1 MKRKRREDMSLE
13 LTTILSELNE
23 QSLNLFAEHQRKAT
37 ILEADLEAKRRKQE
51 QRHEERI
58 LRIIMSFMNE
68 VAGHTPSQTP
78 TRSMPHY
85 VPPIFSHTHTH
96 PPSNQYPPPSS
107 HPPSNQYLPSS
118 SHPFSPPNMYDMN
131 DQDSS

>member
-1 MKRKRREDMSLE
+1 MDDMSLE

-37 ILEADLEAKRRKQE
+37 ILEADLKVKRREQE
-51 QRHEERI
+51 QCHEERI
-58 LRIIMSFMNE
+58 LSIIMSFMNE

-78 TRSMPHY
+78 THSMPHY

-96 PPSNQYPPPSS
+96 PPSNQYPLL
-107 HPPSNQYLPSS
+107 LPILPLISIS
-118 SHPFSPPNMYDMN
+118 RLLVTPFHH
-131 DQDSS
+131 QTCIT